1 MRVISFPT
9 VRPGDGPD
17 REASRD
23 GIGNAAAAS
32 IEEVADWDDLGPA
45 FRYLAASPA
54 RCVEL
59 AEAEA
64 GRVTDLLAP
73 AIAVAFTAEA
83 KLVQIAAADVA
94 EAVRTR
100 DAFREAAAAARAVVD
115 VLEAADA
122 RLLCAITAAVPRGG
136 LATP

>member
-1 MRVISFPT
+1 MTTARPMFPPAPRLRV
-9 VRPGDGPD
+9 VDGV
-17 REASRD
+17 
-23 GIGNAAAAS
+23 GNADAAS
-32 IEEVADWDDLGPA
+32 IEEVADRDDLGPT

-54 RCVEL
+54 RGVEL

-94 EAVRTR
+94 EVVRTR
-100 DAFREAAAAARAVVD
+100 DAFREASAAARAVLD
-115 VLEAADA
+115 VLQAAEA
-122 RLLCAITAAVPRGG
+122 RLLVAIAAVPRNG
-136 LATP
+136 LAKA

>member
-1 MRVISFPT
+1 MTLATPMFPPRLH
-9 VRPGDGPD
+9 VVDGGMQSPEQVEPIGDC
-17 REASRD
+17 
-23 GIGNAAAAS
+23 
-32 IEEVADWDDLGPA
+32 LGPGP
-45 FRYLAASPA
+45 RYLAASPA

-83 KLVQIAAADVA
+83 QLVQIAVADVA

-100 DAFREAAAAARAVVD
+100 DAFREAATAARAVLD
-115 VLEAADA
+115 VLQGAEA
-122 RLLCAITAAVPRGG
+122 RLLVAICAAATMDGV
-136 LATP
+136 AS

>member
-1 MRVISFPT
+1 VTIATPMFPPRLRVVDGGPEPDDPDQVEPI
-9 VRPGDGPD
+9 GDY
-17 REASRD
+17 
-23 GIGNAAAAS
+23 
-32 IEEVADWDDLGPA
+32 LGP
-45 FRYLAASPA
+45 RPHYLAASPA

-83 KLVQIAAADVA
+83 QLVQIAAADVA

-100 DAFREAAAAARAVVD
+100 DAFREAAAAARAVFE
-115 VLEAADA
+115 VLQAAEA
-122 RLLCAITAAVPRGG
+122 RLLAAIAAVPRDG

>member
-1 MRVISFPT
+1 MTTARPMFPPLRVVDS
-9 VRPGDGPD
+9 V
-17 REASRD
+17 
-23 GIGNAAAAS
+23 GNADAAS
-32 IEEVADWDDLGPA
+32 IEEVADRDDLGPT

-94 EAVRTR
+94 EVVRTR
-100 DAFREAAAAARAVVD
+100 DAFREASAAARAVLD
-115 VLEAADA
+115 VLQAAEA
-122 RLLCAITAAVPRGG
+122 RLLVAIAAVPRNG
-136 LATP
+136 LAKA

>member
-1 MRVISFPT
+1 MTIATLMFPPRLRVVDGGSQSSDALGVEP
-9 VRPGDGPD
+9 VGDC
-17 REASRD
+17 
-23 GIGNAAAAS
+23 
-32 IEEVADWDDLGPA
+32 LGPWPH
-45 FRYLAASPA
+45 FLAASPA

-64 GRVTDLLAP
+64 GRVADLLAP

-83 KLVQIAAADVA
+83 QLVQIAAADVA

-100 DAFREAAAAARAVVD
+100 DAFREAAAAARVVLD
-115 VLEAADA
+115 VFQAAEA
-122 RLLCAITAAVPRGG
+122 RLLDAITAVPRGG